1 MAIIKLL
8 NCRVKAKKNYFYIF
22 KEVKGMRIKAKKLGA
37 LAIASAMTL
46 TMLTGCGGSTTD
58 SSSTDDSSSSSSTDD
73 SASADTADKTEEAA
87 DTSSDDSSA
96 SSGDVKEFDMFIAMP
111 GTEINPDNEIQQM
124 IADKTGVKV
133 KETWLTGQTDAEAIG
148 TIIAGGDYPDF
159 INGGDAM
166 MQLYDNDVLVPWDDY
181 LDKYPNLKAFYT
193 DEEWDKFRM
202 DDGHIYWMNVFGNT
216 LGESKTTTHNDE
228 AFWVQAKVLAWDNYP
243 KIETL
248 DEYFDLLERY
258 YAEHKTLDDGTEI
271 IPYTMLCE
279 DWRYFCLENAPEF
292 LDGYP
297 NDGSVIVD
305 KENLKIVDYNT
316 TPTAKMY
323 FQKLNEEYNKGIVDV
338 EFGTQTYDE
347 YISKLSTGRVLGM
360 CDQNWDFNFTIT
372 DVFKQSGLD
381 KEGCNYIPLGLTA
394 KKGMENRWHTY
405 DDTLNMSSGVAIT
418 TSCEDIDA
426 AFQFLDDLC
435 TQEIRDLRFWGVE
448 GVDYNVDE
456 NGLFYRTEEQRNN
469 WANDEY
475 KASHICQYSYMP
487 QYHGTSED
495 GKNANKP
502 EEQTSEFF
510 DTLAQPVID
519 VFNAY
524 GATTYPEL
532 IGSVKEKNGPWF
544 PMYSY
549 SNNMTTDTPGGVAW
563 VKMGETKHEWLP
575 KVVMAGDFESTW
587 NEYMDAYNA
596 CNPQDFLDEMQAEL
610 ERRAG
615 K

>member
-1 MAIIKLL
+1 MIHGSVGKTADTKIILFNL
-8 NCRVKAKKNYFYIF
+8 RRLS
-22 KEVKGMRIKAKKLGA
+22 MRKRTKKLAA
-37 LAIASAMTL
+37 LGLTAAMAMT
-46 TMLTGCGGSTTD
+46 MLAGCGGGDTSTSDSGASDSADSATEAAVDEGTGSDAGSD
-58 SSSTDDSSSSSSTDD
+58 SS
-73 SASADTADKTEEAA
+73 E
-87 DTSSDDSSA
+87 SSA
-96 SSGDVKEFDMFIAMP
+96 SSGDVKEFTMFTAMP
-111 GTEINPDNEIQQM
+111 GTEINDDNEIQQI
-124 IADKTGVKV
+124 IADKIGAKV

-202 DDGHIYWMNVFGNT
+202 EDGHIYWMNVFGNT

-228 AFWVQAKVLAWDNYP
+228 AFWIQAKVLAWDNYP

-248 DEYFDLLERY
+248 DQYFDLIERY
-258 YAEHKTLDDGTEI
+258 YAEHETLEDGTKV
-271 IPYTMLCE
+271 IPYTILCE

-305 KENLKIVDYNT
+305 KENLKVIDYNT
-316 TPTAKMY
+316 TETAKKY
-323 FQKLNEEYNKGIVDV
+323 FQKLNEEYNKGIIDV

-347 YISKLSTGRVLGM
+347 YIAKLSTGGVLGM
-360 CDQNWDFNFTIT
+360 CDQNWDFNNTIQ

-381 KEGCNYIPLGLTA
+381 KEGCNYIPLGLTIEP
-394 KKGMENRWHTY
+394 GMEQRWHTY

-418 TSCEDIDA
+418 TSCEDIEG
-426 AFQFLDDLC
+426 AFQFLDDMC
-435 TQEIRDLRFWGVE
+435 KQEIRDLRFWGVE
-448 GVDYNVDE
+448 GVDYNVDDD
-456 NGLFYRTEEQRNN
+456 GMFYRTEEQRTK
-469 WANDEY
+469 WADSSY
-475 KASHICQYSYMP
+475 QASHECLYSYMP

-510 DTLAQPVID
+510 ETLAQPVVD

-524 GATTYPEL
+524 GVTTFPEL
-532 IGSVKEKNGPWF
+532 IGSVVESNGPWF

-575 KVVMAGDFESTW
+575 KVVMASDFESTW
-587 NEYMDAYNA
+587 SEYMSAYES
-596 CNPQDFLDEMQAEL
+596 CNPQDFIDEMQAEL
-610 ERRAG
+610 EKRAG

>member
-1 MAIIKLL
+1 
-8 NCRVKAKKNYFYIF
+8 
-22 KEVKGMRIKAKKLGA
+22 MRIKAKKLGA
-37 LAIASAMTL
+37 LAVAGAMSL
-46 TMLTGCGGSTTD
+46 TMLTGCGGSSTSTTD
-58 SSSTDDSSSSSSTDD
+58 TSSSTGDDS
-73 SASADTADKTEEAA
+73 TATEAA
-87 DTSSDDSSA
+87 ADDTSKDDSSA

-111 GTEINPDNEIQQM
+111 GTEINDDNEIQQI

-166 MQLYDNDVLVPWDDY
+166 KQLYDNDVLVPWDDY

-228 AFWVQAKVLAWDNYP
+228 AFWIQAKVLEWDNYP

-258 YAEHKTLDDGTEI
+258 YAEHPTMEDGTEI
-271 IPYTMLCE
+271 IPYTILCE

-316 TPTAKMY
+316 TDTAKMY

-360 CDQNWDFNFTIT
+360 CDQNWDFNYTIT

-394 KKGMENRWHTY
+394 KKGMENRWHTF

-448 GVDYNVDE
+448 GV
-456 NGLFYRTEEQRNN
+456 GLFYRTEEQRTK
-469 WANDEY
+469 WSDPEY
-475 KASHICQYSYMP
+475 QASHECAYSYMP
-487 QYHGTSED
+487 QYNGTSED

-524 GATTYPEL
+524 GVTTYPEL
-532 IGSVKEKNGPWF
+532 MGSVVEKNGPWF

-575 KVVMAGDFESTW
+575 KVVMASDFESTW